1 MSAKTYHVEGM
12 TCASCVRRVEKALA
26 AVPGVTAVSV
36 NLATEEAALECEGVP
51 FETLAGALEA
61 RGYGLVAPEEKPVQ
75 ETGHALARA
84 VAAWVLT
91 LPLMAGMIPG
101 LHLLHLSWP
110 VQAVLSALAA
120 FGAGYPFFLHAG
132 RQALHGETSMDT
144 LIALGA
150 SVSWGFGLYE
160 GLRGAMHPP
169 FETAAALVAFLLVG
183 KYLEAK
189 ARHRA
194 TDALEVLLKLA
205 PAMAFRLSADGAE
218 EEVPTSL
225 LLAGDRVRVKPGGA
239 IPLDGTVEAGQA
251 DVEEALLTGEPLPV
265 AKGPGDAVIA
275 GAVVHGGALEIRVAT
290 TGRQTWLAKL
300 GRQVA
305 DAQGSRAQVQELAD
319 RISAVFVP
327 VILGLAAL
335 TLAGW
340 WLHTGELGLAWRPA
354 VTLLVIACPCALGL
368 ATPVSMA
375 AALGTAAR
383 HGLLVR
389 DATAMERLSRVTDLA
404 FDKTGTLTEG
414 RPLLQEVRPAGDLDR
429 EALLRLAAALE
440 RGSEHPIARGIR
452 EAAAGL
458 GEAPVEGFRTHPG
471 GGVTG
476 QVEGRGLRL
485 GSAAF
490 LGLAFPEVPAH
501 ATAVGLAEGDRLL
514 GIFVLADTLRPET
527 RATVEALRASGLRLH
542 LLSGDR
548 PEAVQA
554 AARELGIDEALG
566 GCTPGAKQDR
576 LRALQAEG
584 AVVAF
589 IGDGVND
596 APALAQADVGISLPG
611 LEAAQA
617 AAPVNLLR
625 GGLSPLLTALRLARR
640 TRRVVRQNLGWA
652 FGYNLV
658 LVPLAAFN
666 GLDRFGGPMLAGA
679 AMGMSSLT
687 VVLNA
692 LRLRRAY

>member
-1 MSAKTYHVEGM
+1 MGAKTFRVEGM

-26 AVPGVTAVSV
+26 AVPGVSDVAV
-36 NLATEEAALECEGVP
+36 NLATEEATLQCEGVP
-51 FETLAGALEA
+51 VQTLAEVLEG
-61 RGYGLVAPEEKPVQ
+61 RGYHLVLDPEEPSSEVD
-75 ETGHALARA
+75 HALARV
-84 VAAWVLT
+84 VAAWALT

-101 LHLLHLSWP
+101 LHVFHLTWQI
-110 VQAVLSALAA
+110 QALLSALVA

-132 RQALHGETSMDT
+132 RQARHLETSMDT

-150 SVSWGFGLYE
+150 SVSWFFGLYE
-160 GLRGAMHPP
+160 GLQGAMHPP

-189 ARHRA
+189 AKHRA
-194 TDALEVLLKLA
+194 TDALEALLRLA
-205 PAMAFRLSADGAE
+205 PAQAFRLKADGTE
-218 EEVPTSL
+218 EEVPSSML
-225 LLAGDRVRVKPGGA
+225 MPGDRVRVKPGGA
-239 IPLDGTVEAGQA
+239 IPVDGIVEGGQA

-265 AKGPGDAVIA
+265 PRGPGEAVIA
-275 GAVVHGGALEIRVAT
+275 GAVVHGGALEIRVDT
-290 TGRQTWLAKL
+290 VGRQTWLAKL
-300 GRQVA
+300 ARQVA
-305 DAQGSRAQVQELAD
+305 DAQGSRAPVQDLAD
-319 RISAVFVP
+319 RISAIFVP
-327 VILGLAAL
+327 AILVLATL

-340 WLHTGELGLAWRPA
+340 WLGTGQLTQAWRPA

-383 HGLLVR
+383 NGLLVR
-389 DATAMERLSRVTDLA
+389 DAAAMERLSRVTDLA

-414 RPLLQEVRPAGDLDR
+414 RPVLKETRVLADLEA
-429 EALLRLAAALE
+429 EALLSFAAALE
-440 RGSEHPIARGIR
+440 RGSEHPLAKGLL
-452 EAAAGL
+452 EGAKGLPAAEVQA
-458 GEAPVEGFRTHPG
+458 FRAYPG

-476 QVEGRGLRL
+476 EVGGRSLRL

-490 LGLAFPEVPAH
+490 LGLTFPETPTH

-514 GIFVLADTLRPET
+514 GLFVLADRIRPET
-527 RATVEALRASGLRLH
+527 PGTLAALRAAGLRLH
-542 LLSGDR
+542 LFSGDR
-548 PEAVQA
+548 PEAVA
-554 AARELGIDEALG
+554 AVAAELGIDEAVG
-566 GCTPGAKQDR
+566 GCTPEAKQARIRD
-576 LRALQAEG
+576 LQASG

-596 APALAQADVGISLPG
+596 APALAQADAGISMPG

-617 AAPVNLLR
+617 AAPMNLLR
-625 GGLSPLLTALRLARR
+625 GGLAPLRPALRLARR
-640 TRRVVRQNLGWA
+640 TRAVVRQNLGWA

-666 GLDRFGGPMLAGA
+666 LLEAFGGPILAGA

-692 LRLRRAY
+692 LRLKRA

>member
-1 MSAKTYHVEGM
+1 
-12 TCASCVRRVEKALA
+12 
-26 AVPGVTAVSV
+26 
-36 NLATEEAALECEGVP
+36 
-51 FETLAGALEA
+51 
-61 RGYGLVAPEEKPVQ
+61 
-75 ETGHALARA
+75 
-84 VAAWVLT
+84 
-91 LPLMAGMIPG
+91 
-101 LHLLHLSWP
+101 
-110 VQAVLSALAA
+110 
-120 FGAGYPFFLHAG
+120 
-132 RQALHGETSMDT
+132 
-144 LIALGA
+144 
-150 SVSWGFGLYE
+150 
-160 GLRGAMHPP
+160 
-169 FETAAALVAFLLVG
+169 
-183 KYLEAK
+183 
-189 ARHRA
+189 
-194 TDALEVLLKLA
+194 
-205 PAMAFRLSADGAE
+205 
-218 EEVPTSL
+218 
-225 LLAGDRVRVKPGGA
+225 
-239 IPLDGTVEAGQA
+239 
-251 DVEEALLTGEPLPV
+251 
-265 AKGPGDAVIA
+265 
-275 GAVVHGGALEIRVAT
+275 
-290 TGRQTWLAKL
+290 
-300 GRQVA
+300 
-305 DAQGSRAQVQELAD
+305 
-319 RISAVFVP
+319 
-327 VILGLAAL
+327 
-335 TLAGW
+335 
-340 WLHTGELGLAWRPA
+340 
-354 VTLLVIACPCALGL
+354 
-368 ATPVSMA
+368 
-375 AALGTAAR
+375 
-383 HGLLVR
+383 
-389 DATAMERLSRVTDLA
+389 MERLSRVTDLA